1 MPTALRGDMLTY
13 RTGAAGAP
21 SAARLM
27 GEHLLQQTLSPEM
40 AAMAEYYEQGVRPP
54 TPADAVASRYARLAV
69 NGMMPDGG
77 ALDEAVKAEADRLL
91 DVVALESGGLVL
103 RNPAG
108 REGFVAWGSLRDE
121 AGDRVLLAYGD
132 ALTTNTAQGT
142 TVTEHIHAVPA
153 GTRLVSAF
161 GAYTSGSRHR
171 EQSFIVTSEGA
182 ERAEIVARRPL
193 GDQREIMR
201 GDILN
206 NIVRNFSK
214 QPVKETALDMM
225 ERATDLRR
233 GTIRT
238 VQASLHAMEA
248 KEEQHGERISLG
260 RRFADSRLSRAL
272 SEQFPM
278 VAERLR
284 ERAVALGRIVD
295 AGTVL
300 IENIV
305 NSAWR
310 RGSREQSEVEYWNAM
325 KLASHAEERQNVK
338 REALKKN
345 NISR

>member
-1 MPTALRGDMLTY
+1 MALAEGD
-13 RTGAAGAP
+13 RV
-21 SAARLM
+21 RLF
-27 GEHLLQQTLSPEM
+27 
-40 AAMAEYYEQGVRPP
+40 R
-54 TPADAVASRYARLAV
+54 RV
-69 NGMMPDGG
+69 NAKFSESGTVGNIG
-77 ALDEAVKAEADRLL
+77 RNGTVL
-91 DVVALESGGLVL
+91 DVVAVGSEGLVL

-108 REGFVAWGSLRDE
+108 RDGLVAWGTLRDE
-121 AGDRVLLAYGD
+121 AGGRLLLAYGD

-153 GTRLVSAF
+153 GTRLVSSF

-193 GDQREIMR
+193 GDRREIMR

-225 ERATDLRR
+225 ERAADLRR

-238 VQASLHAMEA
+238 VQASLHAIEA
-248 KEEQHGERISLG
+248 KEEQHEERISLG
-260 RRFADSRLSRAL
+260 RRFADSRLCRAL
-272 SEQFPM
+272 TEQFPM

-295 AGTVL
+295 AGMVL
-300 IENIV
+300 IEKIS
-305 NSAWR
+305 NSARR
-310 RGSREQSEVEYWNAM
+310 RGGREQSEVEYWNAL
-325 KLASHAEERQNVK
+325 KFVSRAEERQNVK
-338 REALKKN
+338 REAPKKN
-345 NISR
+345 NLSR